1 MLIKLDS
8 NEEIENLIKENQMVL
23 VYFGSESCNVCN
35 AMRPKVEEILK
46 NYPKIKS
53 AEVDT
58 EKSLKLSIDY
68 SVFTIP
74 VILIFIEGKEILR
87 EARYISMKD
96 INDKITRYYELLF
109 Q

>member
-1 MLIKLDS
+1 MLNYIYS
-8 NEEIENLIKENQMVL
+8 NEDIENLIKENQMVL

-35 AMRPKVEEILK
+35 AVKPKIEEILK
-46 NYPKIKS
+46 NYPEIES
-53 AEVDT
+53 AQIDT

-68 SVFTIP
+68 SIFTIP

-87 EARYISMKD
+87 EARYISIQD
-96 INDKITRYYELLF
+96 LDSKIARYYELLF

>member
-1 MLIKLDS
+1 LIKLDS

-58 EKSLKLSIDY
+58 EKSLKLSSDY